1 MAFTWK
7 KIYQKLNLYFANDYR
22 RWTRICKCAA
32 FDDIIR
38 GRKEIE

>member
-1 MAFTWK
+1 MAFTWRRFEVEFVF
-7 KIYQKLNLYFANDYR
+7 FANDYR
-22 RWTRICKCAA
+22 RWTKFVKCAA